1 MSSFDC
7 STLKHIRLPPLLSN
21 SLKKSHGKNLDK
33 SWIQTT
39 YWQAKYSGKPYV
51 ICAANKHQLPPLSK
65 IQSVLL
71 KHQTGIL
78 NHWRKYCCEL
88 LNLVTAQYLETSEEQ
103 IGEEIHLTKAQ
114 VSTAIKSLKAGKSP
128 RKDDI

>member
-1 MSSFDC
+1 MQYSAAHKTATTIVKQS
-7 STLKHIRLPPLLSN
+7 KE
-21 SLKKSHGKNLDK
+21 K
-33 SWIQTT
+33 SWEEFGQKLDTDYIL
-39 YWQAKYSGKPYV
+39 
-51 ICAANKHQLPPLSK
+51 ANKVFWQTICHLCSK
-65 IQSVLL
+65 
-71 KHQTGIL
+71 QTPVATFIKDSKCAFEAS

-128 RKDDI
+128 CKDDI